1 MMMITT
7 SEGKKSTLKI
17 NKAKFLRRR
26 QGRTSM
32 RKVSSISAGHKL
44 IGAKRNSKASSPFLS
59 AYDAKRQSRWIKP
72 RVFSRARW
80 TPGTPVLRCMRPI
93 RSGTAAI
100 TRFLFRIPFYP
111 ATFYQLNEMGGKLAN
126 WKTGRQRGKTGFK
139 KASFHSDMVYERKP
153 RRRPR
158 RREKAINASIHKGP
172 SRIFYFR
179 KQTREC
185 GAERRGANFR
195 NDKRKVVRK
204 ILFFSCILFSTFICF
219 VFTVHAAE
227 INAYSEM
234 ISVSVLQNYGLEKI
248 VLRK

>member
-59 AYDAKRQSRWIKP
+59 AYDAKWQSRWIKP

-80 TPGTPVLRCMRPI
+80 TPVLRCMRPI

-139 KASFHSDMVYERKP
+139 KASFHSDMVYERI
-153 RRRPR
+153 RRL
-158 RREKAINASIHKGP
+158 AA
-172 SRIFYFR
+172 R
-179 KQTREC
+179 K
-185 GAERRGANFR
+185 
-195 NDKRKVVRK
+195 
-204 ILFFSCILFSTFICF
+204 S
-219 VFTVHAAE
+219 
-227 INAYSEM
+227 Y
-234 ISVSVLQNYGLEKI
+234 
-248 VLRK
+248 

>member
-1 MMMITT
+1 MMMMITT

-44 IGAKRNSKASSPFLS
+44 IGAKRNSKATSPFLS

-111 ATFYQLNEMGGKLAN
+111 ATFYQLNGMGENSRIEKPGDKGGKRGSKRPLSIQTWFMSESPHGGHGGEKKLLMPPFTMVFSPHLLFPHGGIYHAEDL
-126 WKTGRQRGKTGFK
+126 KTNMKCERGRERG
-139 KASFHSDMVYERKP
+139 
-153 RRRPR
+153 
-158 RREKAINASIHKGP
+158 
-172 SRIFYFR
+172 
-179 KQTREC
+179 Q
-185 GAERRGANFR
+185 
-195 NDKRKVVRK
+195 
-204 ILFFSCILFSTFICF
+204 FS
-219 VFTVHAAE
+219 
-227 INAYSEM
+227 
-234 ISVSVLQNYGLEKI
+234 QW
-248 VLRK
+248 